1 MSRYVVWTVCVCV
14 ICVACN
20 KPNARLNAPPHGTP
34 YETSD
39 LQGTFVYMTDNALL
53 ADMTVSNIHFHPHRA
68 TLNTLGQQR
77 LSRLVSLLE
86 VHGGT
91 IRFNTDIDDEE
102 LIEKRTDAILAF
114 LAEAGVDTTG
124 QVLVEDLRGGRGMD
138 ASEVIL
144 IKVFEASYQPKG
156 AGGAGGGPSTA
167 SGGTQSP

>member
-1 MSRYVVWTVCVCV
+1 MACVCL

-20 KPNARLNAPPHGTP
+20 TPSARLNAPPHGTP

-39 LQGTFVYMTDNALL
+39 VQGTFVYMNDNALL
-53 ADMTVSNIHFHPHRA
+53 ADMTVSDIHFHPHRP

-77 LSRLVSLLE
+77 LSRLVSLIE

-91 IRFNTDIDDEE
+91 IRFNTNIDDEE
-102 LIEKRTDAILAF
+102 LIEKRTDAVLTF
-114 LAEAGVDTTG
+114 LAEAGVDTSG

-144 IKVFEASYQPKG
+144 IKVFEGSYQPEST
-156 AGGAGGGPSTA
+156 GGAGSGPSSAT
-167 SGGTQSP
+167 GGM